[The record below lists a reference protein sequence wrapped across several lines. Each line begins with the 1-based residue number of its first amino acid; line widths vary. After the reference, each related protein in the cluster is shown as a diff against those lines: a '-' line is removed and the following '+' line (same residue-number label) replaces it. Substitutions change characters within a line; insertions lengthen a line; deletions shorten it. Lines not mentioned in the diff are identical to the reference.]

1 MTTDAFA
8 LDDPSVAVTGGLV
21 RMSPTVGKLGADLAK
36 AQAEMEGAAKDA
48 TNPHFR
54 SKYADL
60 ASIRDACRPLAK
72 FGIAFLQPTR
82 AEGPHVTVTTLLL
95 HSSGEWISADLTL
108 TAGQNTPQAVGSA
121 ITYGRRYGLA
131 AMVGIA
137 PEDDDGE
144 AAEPRNATPIA
155 PAPKPSKPAPTSKPP
170 GFDTWW
176 PDLQSTADNGPRAL
190 GDAWKK
196 SAPDLKAYAEA
207 HHRKEL
213 DNLKAVA
220 RTVVER
226 RPPEEAPF

>member
-1 MTTDAFA
+1 MTMDDFA
-8 LDDPSVAVTGGLV
+8 PDPPTANGEL
-21 RMSPTVGKLGADLAK
+21 RMSSTIGKLVDALAK
-36 AQAEMEGAAKDA
+36 AQGEMKGAAKDA

-54 SKYADL
+54 SKYPTL
-60 ASIRDACRPLAK
+60 ASVCDACDPLAK
-72 FGIAFLQPTR
+72 HGIAYLQPTR
-82 AEGPHVTVTTLLL
+82 AEGVHVTVTTMLA
-95 HSSGEWISADLTL
+95 HSSGEWIAQDLTL
-108 TAGQNTPQAVGSA
+108 TAGQSTPQAVGSA

-131 AMVGIA
+131 AMVGVA

-155 PAPKPSKPAPTSKPP
+155 PAPKPTKPAPTSKPP

-176 PDLQSTADNGPRAL
+176 PDLQATADNGPRAL

-213 DNLKAVA
+213 DSLKAVA

>member
-1 MTTDAFA
+1 MTMDDFA
-8 LDDPSVAVTGGLV
+8 PDPPTANGEV
-21 RMSPTVGKLGADLAK
+21 RMSSTVGKLGADLAK

-155 PAPKPSKPAPTSKPP
+155 PASKPTKPAPTSKPP
-170 GFDTWW
+170 GFDAWW
-176 PDLQSTADNGPRAL
+176 PDLQATADNGPRAL

-213 DNLKAVA
+213 DSLKAVA

>member
-1 MTTDAFA
+1 MTADAFD
-8 LDDPSVAVTGGLV
+8 LTDPPASSGV
-21 RMSPTVGKLGADLAK
+21 RMSPTVGKLGDALAK

-95 HSSGEWISADLTL
+95 HSSGEWIAEDLTL

-144 AAEPRNATPIA
+144 AAEPRNATPMVTPA
-155 PAPKPSKPAPTSKPP
+155 PAKSAKPP
-170 GFDTWW
+170 KSTTPVKFDSWW
-176 PDLQSTADNGPRAL
+176 AGMAL
-190 GDAWKK
+190 VAESGVDALLENWTK
-196 SAPDLKAYAEA
+196 AGRDLKEHVQAKHHDEWEA
-207 HHRKEL
+207 LKERAR
-213 DNLKAVA
+213 AV
-220 RTVVER
+220 
-226 RPPEEAPF
+226 PPRVQSPDKVPF

>member
-1 MTTDAFA
+1 MTMDDFA
-8 LDDPSVAVTGGLV
+8 PSDPPTATGEL
-21 RMSPTVGKLGADLAK
+21 RMSSTIGKLVDALAK
-36 AQAEMEGAAKDA
+36 AQGEMKGAAKDA

-54 SKYADL
+54 SKYPTL
-60 ASIRDACRPLAK
+60 ASVCDACDPLAK
-72 FGIAFLQPTR
+72 HGIAYLQPTR
-82 AEGPHVTVTTLLL
+82 AEGVHVTVTTMLA
-95 HSSGEWISADLTL
+95 HSSGEWIAQDLTL
-108 TAGQNTPQAVGSA
+108 TAGQSTPQAVGSA

-170 GFDTWW
+170 GFDAWW